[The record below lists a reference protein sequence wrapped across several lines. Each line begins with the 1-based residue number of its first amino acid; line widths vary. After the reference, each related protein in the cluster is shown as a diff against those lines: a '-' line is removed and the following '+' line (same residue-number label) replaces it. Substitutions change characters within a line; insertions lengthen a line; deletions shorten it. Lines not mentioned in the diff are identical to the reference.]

1 MGKVVCTQILPLPNA
16 GIDVVFNKLS
26 LGKGEKN
33 RRKEARKEERKKK
46 RDKMVIYIH
55 NKKTTMI

>member
-33 RRKEARKEERKKK
+33 RRKEARKE
-46 RDKMVIYIH
+46 
-55 NKKTTMI
+55 